1 MGQNSLVKH
10 VGTHLTIPIK
20 PIYPPAIPNLENE
33 CFLTRSMDS
42 VEYVAKSVEYS
53 LSPSGALR
61 SFIKFWILLSIYLAV
76 PPVFIIPVLLFI
88 ITDLQQLAISGE
100 DLSQHL
106 FQSLLYLAGG
116 VLSVIV
122 VLWFVRRFLRS

>member
-1 MGQNSLVKH
+1 MAQNSLVKH
-10 VGTHLTIPIK
+10 VGTHLSIPIK
-20 PIYPPAIPNLENE
+20 PIYPPAIPNLDNE
-33 CFLTRSMDS
+33 CFLTRSFDS
-42 VEYVAKSVEYS
+42 VAYVSKSVEYS

-61 SFIKFWILLSIYLAV
+61 SFIKFWILLSMYLAI

-88 ITDLQQLAISGE
+88 ISDLQQLSISAE
-100 DLSQHL
+100 DVSQHL

-116 VLSVIV
+116 VFSVVV